1 MSSLDLISFGTVAYC
16 PMFMSGAQVIRPY
29 VTPSNAKSSPTLYK
43 FYSSYGYHFGVD
55 LVPYSNS
62 VPSTNFDVYAP
73 CMGLV
78 LEISLAYADNQTD
91 KYSVVVQYDAATTF
105 RLSGL
110 SNVSV
115 SVGSSVLQTD
125 KIGACDR
132 WLHFEMLS
140 ANQSEK
146 SSPSYIFNKLRVYP
160 VDPHTY
166 FSGNYSGLSDDF
178 GE

>member
-1 MSSLDLISFGTVAYC
+1 MANLDLTSFGTITYC
-16 PMFMSGAQVIRPY
+16 PMFMGGAQILRPY
-29 VTPSNAKSSPTLYK
+29 VTPSNAKSNSALYK
-43 FYSSYGYHFGVD
+43 FYRGYGYHFGVD
-55 LVPYSNS
+55 LVPYLN
-62 VPSTNFDVYAP
+62 PAPPANFDVYAP

-78 LEISLAYADNQTD
+78 LEVSQSYVDNQTE
-91 KYSVVVQYDAATTF
+91 KYSVIIQYDAITTF

-110 SNVSV
+110 STVSV
-115 SVGSSVLQTD
+115 SIGSSVLQTD
-125 KIGACDR
+125 KIGVCDK

-160 VDPHTY
+160 MNPDTY
-166 FSGNYSGLSDDF
+166 FNGNYSGLSDDF